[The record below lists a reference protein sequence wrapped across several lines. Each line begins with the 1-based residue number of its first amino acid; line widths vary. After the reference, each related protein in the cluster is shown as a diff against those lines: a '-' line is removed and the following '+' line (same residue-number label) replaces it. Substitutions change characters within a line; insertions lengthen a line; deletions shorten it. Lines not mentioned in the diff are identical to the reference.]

1 MSPTSQLRLIRFRTA
16 PILRDLFRLDPER
29 YIEYFHANSNTI
41 IGEAEP
47 AVIVVNATVHS
58 GVAEDFP
65 EMNTKTLSHYSPF
78 LNPIAN
84 CFSVVKVH
92 VSDLTHTSIEVSHQS
107 AKSRNLIFWNF

>member
-41 IGEAEP
+41 MGEAEP

-65 EMNTKTLSHYSPF
+65 EISIKML
-78 LNPIAN
+78 PI
-84 CFSVVKVH
+84 FSLF
-92 VSDLTHTSIEVSHQS
+92 STQLRIVSHT
-107 AKSRNLIFWNF
+107 